1 MFTFF
6 AHTTFFSKRR
16 FLSPKQKN
24 RHTTS
29 YACFRL
35 EPFTKMSLQFQNRLR
50 RLFYQDKLNAA
61 VLPAIVHITH
71 IHERT
76 LASVSDSLEA
86 RL

>member
-6 AHTTFFSKRR
+6 SLFSESR
-16 FLSPKQKN
+16 FLSPKQKKQAHN
-24 RHTTS
+24 IV
-29 YACFRL
+29 CLFRL